1 MKLPLS
7 LIACSLAFSA
17 FSSYATTESFS
28 ATVKVQNSVVLTK
41 GNDLNFGTIRAVAD
55 PSGVAQAVLTINP
68 EPDASPVST
77 RTDVSPAIISIIE
90 QGSPASFTVSEAVP
104 NARLSITDPTANTL
118 ASDGQGLNE
127 PNFIVDEWKYF
138 ITSGPN
144 ANAYYLPGS
153 PNLTADADGSVEFN
167 IGANLSTA
175 NTSSSEPYRDVE
187 YTGTFQL
194 EVAY

>member
-17 FSSYATTESFS
+17 FYSYATTESFS

-55 PSGVAQAVLTINP
+55 PSGAAQAVLTINP

-77 RTDVSPAIISIIE
+77 RTDASPAIISIIE

-138 ITSGPN
+138 ITS
-144 ANAYYLPGS
+144 YQMQML
-153 PNLTADADGSVEFN
+153 
-167 IGANLSTA
+167 I
-175 NTSSSEPYRDVE
+175 
-187 YTGTFQL
+187 TFQ
-194 EVAY
+194 AAQI